1 MDFNVTDYEIFID
14 MVSDCASQL
23 TFLNLPLVEC
33 CCKSENVHNCLKRL
47 LNYSCLF

>member
-23 TFLNLPLVEC
+23 TFLNLTFLNLTFL
-33 CCKSENVHNCLKRL
+33 NVVANQRT
-47 LNYSCLF
+47 STTV